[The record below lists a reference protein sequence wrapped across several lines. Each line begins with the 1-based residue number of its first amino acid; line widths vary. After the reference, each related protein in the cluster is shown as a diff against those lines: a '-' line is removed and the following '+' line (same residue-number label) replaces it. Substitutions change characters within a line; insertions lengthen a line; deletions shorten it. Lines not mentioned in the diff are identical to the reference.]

1 VSLWS
6 SARRRLAGA
15 LLGLVGVSIAVPT
28 PLLTDGARAS
38 VQAKRKTKRSAR
50 QPIVVTRWLQ
60 RDVET
65 AALRAGNGDLALAA
79 QLYRALQRD
88 GVIQG
93 LLGTRT
99 GGLVRLPKRFAGSDD
114 PVAWLGGSG
123 AQPGHF
129 ETHFPDSEVAKFD
142 ADAVVMGVAVAELL
156 DTPKGPVFCRLDP
169 EFLRYRWYEDAWIY
183 QSKFGEERITPG
195 DGRWVLYVSSRYEPW
210 NSGLVWSLARAYVS
224 KEHATFFRENWNSK
238 LAHPARAAVAPAG
251 ATETQR
257 RGFLERLIAWGV
269 NTVFE
274 LPPGWDVRLIESN
287 GRGYESFKE
296 TIQDANQ
303 EMMVSIAGQIVTIT
317 GGTGFQNGDIYA
329 SIRADLI
336 QGDGKSLG
344 AVLSEQA
351 VPHVLAWAGFVD
363 CAARVSWDTRKPTN
377 VSEEAAALKAAADA
391 ITSLS
396 AALQPTGLTIDVREL
411 AARFAV
417 PLVQSTPAP
426 ATPQLEAEPIE
437 APPDPANDVA
447 PIETPAA
454 DVDAMDPAD
463 ADLVDSDVAR
473 LAQQMTEHEIPQCE
487 HGRSNRCPLCG
498 VERVREVT
506 RDENGMPQWRIAWRP
521 IGQSTPAPAAE
532 VAA

>member
-1 VSLWS
+1 MSLWS
-6 SARRRLAGA
+6 RARQRLAGA
-15 LLGLVGVSIAVPT
+15 ILGLAGVTLALPPGALTSGAASAVVG
-28 PLLTDGARAS
+28 
-38 VQAKRKTKRSAR
+38 KRKTKRSAR
-50 QPIVVTRWLQ
+50 QPIVITRWVQ

-65 AALRAGNGDLALAA
+65 AQHRAGQGDLSLAA

-99 GGLVRLPKRFAGSDD
+99 GGLVRLPKRFAGPDD
-114 PVAWLGGSG
+114 AVAWLGGSG
-123 AQPGHF
+123 AQPGRF
-129 ETHFPDSEVAKFD
+129 EAHFPDSEVAKFD

-156 DTPKGPVFCRLDP
+156 DTPRGPVFCRLDP
-169 EFLRYRWYEDAWIY
+169 EFLRYRWYDDQWVY
-183 QSKFGEERITPG
+183 QSKLGEEVITPG
-195 DGRWVLYVSSRYEPW
+195 DGRWILYVSCRYEPW
-210 NSGLVWSLARAYVS
+210 NTGLWSSLARAYIS
-224 KEHATFFRENWNSK
+224 KEHATFYRENWNAK

-257 RGFLERLIAWGV
+257 KGFLERLIAWGV

-296 TIQDANQ
+296 SIQDANQ

-351 VPHVLAWAGFVD
+351 LPHVLAWAGFVE
-363 CAARVSWDTRKPTN
+363 CSARVAWDTRKPTN
-377 VSEEAAALKAAADA
+377 VSEEAGALKAAADA
-391 ITSLS
+391 ITAMST
-396 AALQPTGLTIDVREL
+396 ALQPYGLVVDVREL

-426 ATPQLEAEPIE
+426 ATPQLEAEPVDVSLDAANDSEPALE
-437 APPDPANDVA
+437 APA
-447 PIETPAA
+447 
-454 DVDAMDPAD
+454 VDAMDPAD
-463 ADLVDSDVAR
+463 APLVDADAAR
-473 LAQQMTEHEIPQCE
+473 LAQQMTDHAVTHCE

-498 VERVREVT
+498 IERVREVS
-506 RDENGMPQWRIAWRP
+506 RGEDGQPIWRVAWRA
-521 IGQSTPAPAAE
+521 IGQSSAAE